1 MATLTVTHTESLTLN
16 GKQLG
21 GTNTFNI
28 TGVDMH
34 YSRLLKTVASV
45 DNTLV
50 IFRAAENTAD
60 SAIAVTEA
68 KYIRVTNLDST
79 NSVTL
84 SLQISTDEDGAA
96 DDSTSILLAAGE
108 SFVMGTPHDAIAT
121 FINPRAATVITTLV
135 DLESIIAHSGS
146 NTVSL
151 EVFVA
156 GTES

>member
-1 MATLTVTHTESLTLN
+1 MATLTVTHTESLVLN
-16 GKQLG
+16 GKDLG
-21 GTNTFNI
+21 SNNVFNI
-28 TGVDMH
+28 TDVDMS
-34 YSRLLKTVASV
+34 YSRLMKTVASQ

-50 IFRAAENTAD
+50 IFRAAENIAD
-60 SAIAVTEA
+60 SAISVAEA
-68 KYIRVTNLDST
+68 KYIRVTNLDTT

-84 SLQISTDEDGAA
+84 SLQISADEDGAP

-121 FINPRAATVITTLV
+121 DSTGAGVITTLV

-156 GTES
+156 GTEG

>member
-1 MATLTVTHTESLTLN
+1 MATLTVTHTESLVLN
-16 GKQLG
+16 NKQLG

-34 YSRLLKTVASV
+34 YSRLLKTVASQN
-45 DNTLV
+45 NTIV
-50 IFRAAENTAD
+50 IFRGSEHNAD
-60 SAIAVTEA
+60 AAIAVTEA

-84 SLQISTDEDGAA
+84 GLQISADEDGAA
-96 DDSTSILLAAGE
+96 DDNTSILLAAGE

-121 FINPRAATVITTLV
+121 DSSQADMITTLV

-156 GTES
+156 GTEG